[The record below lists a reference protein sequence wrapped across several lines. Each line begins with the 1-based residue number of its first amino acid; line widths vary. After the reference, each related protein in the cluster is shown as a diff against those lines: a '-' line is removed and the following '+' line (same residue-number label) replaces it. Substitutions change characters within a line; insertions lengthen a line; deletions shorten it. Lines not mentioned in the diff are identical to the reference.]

1 MIDLR
6 GWARTS
12 LIDFPEHIATVLFTG
27 GCDFRCPMCHNA
39 DLVLRPGSLPSIDP
53 SEVLDFLSH
62 RSGKITG
69 LVLTGGEPLLQRD
82 VVSFLSD
89 VKARG
94 VDVKLDT
101 NGYHPDSLSA
111 LISAEL
117 VDYVAM
123 DVKAPFA
130 KYPLLAGLEE
140 LDIGRIQASVALL
153 SQGRVPWEF
162 RTTVVP
168 GLLDAGDVEQIAQ
181 WLADQSDP
189 ARTPYVL
196 QQFRGSQTLSRELA
210 DVAPYPSDVLRD
222 IVGRVRRWLPLVT
235 VRGV

>member
-1 MIDLR
+1 M
-6 GWARTS
+6 
-12 LIDFPEHIATVLFTG
+12 
-27 GCDFRCPMCHNA
+27 
-39 DLVLRPGSLPSIDP
+39 
-53 SEVLDFLSH
+53 
-62 RSGKITG
+62 
-69 LVLTGGEPLLQRD
+69 
-82 VVSFLSD
+82 
-89 VKARG
+89 
-94 VDVKLDT
+94 KLDT

-111 LISAEL
+111 LISAGL

-210 DVAPYPSDVLRD
+210 DVAPIHQMCCAISLAVSVAGFRL
-222 IVGRVRRWLPLVT
+222 
-235 VRGV
+235 

>member
-1 MIDLR
+1 M
-6 GWARTS
+6 
-12 LIDFPEHIATVLFTG
+12 
-27 GCDFRCPMCHNA
+27 
-39 DLVLRPGSLPSIDP
+39 
-53 SEVLDFLSH
+53 
-62 RSGKITG
+62 
-69 LVLTGGEPLLQRD
+69 
-82 VVSFLSD
+82 
-89 VKARG
+89 
-94 VDVKLDT
+94 KLDT

-196 QQFRGSQTLSRELA
+196 QQFRGSQTLSRG
-210 DVAPYPSDVLRD
+210 LR
-222 IVGRVRRWLPLVT
+222 T
-235 VRGV
+235 

>member
-1 MIDLR
+1 
-6 GWARTS
+6 
-12 LIDFPEHIATVLFTG
+12 
-27 GCDFRCPMCHNA
+27 
-39 DLVLRPGSLPSIDP
+39 
-53 SEVLDFLSH
+53 
-62 RSGKITG
+62 
-69 LVLTGGEPLLQRD
+69 
-82 VVSFLSD
+82 
-89 VKARG
+89 
-94 VDVKLDT
+94 
-101 NGYHPDSLSA
+101 
-111 LISAEL
+111 
-117 VDYVAM
+117 M

-140 LDIGRIQASVALL
+140 LDMGRIQASVALL

-168 GLLDAGDVEQIAQ
+168 GLLDAGDVEQIAR

-196 QQFRGSQTLSRELA
+196 QQFRGSQTLSRALS
-210 DVAPYPSDVLRD
+210 DVAPYPSDVMRD

>member
-1 MIDLR
+1 V
-6 GWARTS
+6 A
-12 LIDFPEHIATVLFTG
+12 
-27 GCDFRCPMCHNA
+27 
-39 DLVLRPGSLPSIDP
+39 
-53 SEVLDFLSH
+53 
-62 RSGKITG
+62 
-69 LVLTGGEPLLQRD
+69 
-82 VVSFLSD
+82 SFLSD
-89 VKARG
+89 VEAQG
-94 VDVKLDT
+94 VDVNRAT

-111 LISAEL
+111 LISAGL
-117 VDYVAM
+117 VAYVAM